1 MGKTLTGVRLAA
13 AALLLAPLL
22 AYSAGLDRLTDQSAL
37 GQPPSAEMVSL
48 QPGEE
53 GLEAL
58 IALQRATGRLV
69 REYTFLLD
77 PPQYK
82 APALA
87 AAPAAPAPAPV
98 TDSDPIA
105 PTPAPAPAAAA
116 PAAKP
121 AGTTHQIKAG
131 ETLGSIARANKPE
144 GVSLNQMLIALYWA
158 NQDAFIRGN
167 INLVRAGR
175 ILVIPDRE
183 AVRPI
188 DPAQANGLVKRHM
201 VEFAEYR
208 QKLAGIVA
216 ALPAPTAPSAPP
228 AREVAG
234 RIAPKPDLPAAAE
247 PEDQLRLSKADPAKP
262 GAAASQAARD
272 DDRVARERA
281 LKEQQLRI
289 GELEKNV
296 SDLQKLVELKN
307 RQLAELERKA
317 AAAPAAPAPAPEAPP
332 PDPYLVDEAENF
344 VTDPVSAGGL
354 AGVLLLLAVYGVW
367 ALRKKKSAQEG
378 SQFQDSV
385 PGAEAAKL
393 PGEAQLGGISLDL
406 GATGGAAPA
415 GCDTKWQEL
424 ATKFDLA
431 KACEKMG
438 DKEGARQLLNEVV
451 KDGDAVQQAQARQM
465 LGNLG

>member
-1 MGKTLTGVRLAA
+1 MGKTLTAIRLAA
-13 AALLLAPLL
+13 AALFLAPLL
-22 AYSAGLDRLTDQSAL
+22 AHSAGLDRLTDQSAL
-37 GQPPSAEMVSL
+37 GQPPSAEIVSL

-53 GLEAL
+53 GLDAL
-58 IALQRATGRLV
+58 IALQRAKGRLV

-77 PPQYK
+77 APQYK

-98 TDSDPIA
+98 IDSGPIA
-105 PTPAPAPAAAA
+105 PAPASAAAA

-121 AGTTHQIKAG
+121 AGTTRQIKAG

-144 GVSLNQMLIALYWA
+144 GVSLNQMLIALYRA

-183 AVRPI
+183 AISPI

-201 VEFAEYR
+201 AEFAEYR
-208 QKLAGIVA
+208 QKLAGMVVA
-216 ALPAPTAPSAPP
+216 SPAPSAPL

-234 RIAPKPDLPAAAE
+234 RIAPKPDLPATAE

-262 GAAASQAARD
+262 GAAVSQAARD

-307 RQLAELERKA
+307 RQLAELENNA

-332 PDPYLVDEAENF
+332 PDPYLVDEAVNF

-354 AGVLLLLAVYGVW
+354 AGVLLLLAAYGVW

-406 GATGGAAPA
+406 GATGGSAPA
-415 GCDTKWQEL
+415 GCDTKWQEI

-438 DKEGARQLLNEVV
+438 DKKGARELLNEVV